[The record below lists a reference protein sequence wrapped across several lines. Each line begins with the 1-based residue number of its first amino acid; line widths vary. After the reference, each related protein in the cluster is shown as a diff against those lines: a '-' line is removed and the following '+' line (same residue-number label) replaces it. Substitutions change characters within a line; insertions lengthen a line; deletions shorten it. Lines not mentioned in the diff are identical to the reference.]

1 MRGITGGRGV
11 RAVLVTSAGAIM
23 FAVAASVGGAVSPTG
38 KHSASH
44 QYQYDKKVTICHRT
58 GSKKHP
64 FVTIRVSRRAVP
76 AHLRHGDKLGP
87 CSRAKFVVCHK
98 SRRDKKTMKVIGTR
112 ALKKH
117 LRHGDRLGS
126 CSRRH
131 KGKDRDRH
139 EGKDS
144 HKGKRG

>member
-11 RAVLVTSAGAIM
+11 RAVLVASAGAIM
-23 FAVAASVGGAVSPTG
+23 FAVAASVGGAVSPMG
-38 KHSASH
+38 KDSASH

-64 FVTIRVSRRAVP
+64 FVTIRVSRRAVR
-76 AHLRHGDKLGP
+76 AHLRHGDRLGP

-98 SRRDKKTMKVIGTR
+98 SRWGKQTTKVSGTR

-126 CSRRH
+126 CRKH
-131 KGKDRDRH
+131 KGKDKDRH
-139 EGKDS
+139 GGKGS

>member
-1 MRGITGGRGV
+1 MRAITGGRGV
-11 RAVLVTSAGAIM
+11 RAVLVAGAGAAM

-64 FVTIRVSRRAVP
+64 FVTIRVSKRAVR

-87 CSRAKFVVCHK
+87 CSRAKFAVCHK
-98 SRRDKKTMKVIGTR
+98 SRWGKKTMRVIGTR

-126 CSRRH
+126 CSKRH
-131 KGKDRDRH
+131 KGKGRR
-139 EGKDS
+139 GKDS